1 MTIWFTADTHF
12 WHYHIIELAGRPFG
26 YSKALNREEAC
37 IQMNEALIERWNDKV
52 KKDDH
57 IYHLGDFAFAGTGKC
72 KDIFDRLNGRKYLI
86 RGNHDGNSQCKQ
98 AWEWVKDYHVAHC
111 EANYQDDEG
120 EIIQCH
126 QPIVLCHYPLLSWN
140 GMAHGSWHLHGHCHG
155 SLRDAGGLRLDVGV
169 DCNDYYP
176 VSFNDIRNK
185 MLLRSVVPVGHHIPK
200 EKK

>member
-120 EIIQCH
+120 EIIICFAVSHMIILYPFPCLFALEWVKDYHVAHCEANYQDDEGEIIQCH
-126 QPIVLCHYPLLSWN
+126 
-140 GMAHGSWHLHGHCHG
+140 
-155 SLRDAGGLRLDVGV
+155 
-169 DCNDYYP
+169 
-176 VSFNDIRNK
+176 
-185 MLLRSVVPVGHHIPK
+185 
-200 EKK
+200 